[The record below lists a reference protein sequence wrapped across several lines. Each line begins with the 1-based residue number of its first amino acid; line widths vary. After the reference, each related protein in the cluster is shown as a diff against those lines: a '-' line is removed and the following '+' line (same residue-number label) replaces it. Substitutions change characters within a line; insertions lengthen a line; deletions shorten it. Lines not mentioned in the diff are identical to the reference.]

1 MNINWLSKIE
11 KWEIMVMT
19 IIILTAIIVIVH
31 KTILPNLASYDRIRI
46 KYIEFACII
55 LTFTGGYL
63 IKNSGFEIKINL
75 PGKKEKQ
82 NDKGN
87 NQKQS

>member
-31 KTILPNLASYDRIRI
+31 KTILPNLASYDRI
-46 KYIEFACII
+46 KYAEFACII
-55 LTFTGGYL
+55 LAFTGSYL